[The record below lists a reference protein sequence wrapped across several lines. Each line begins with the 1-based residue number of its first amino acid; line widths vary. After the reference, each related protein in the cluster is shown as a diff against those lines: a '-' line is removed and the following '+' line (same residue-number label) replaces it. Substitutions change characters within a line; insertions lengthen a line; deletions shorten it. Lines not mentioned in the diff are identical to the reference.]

1 MHFQTPTIKKK
12 PNLIIKC
19 FKTLDPREVKPPT
32 TFTRFARKCNLSS
45 ALLPSDLEFFQ
56 HFTNRITIQIKGF
69 FNKLFFFMK
78 IRIIGGLEKAFLVP
92 NILCN

>member
-45 ALLPSDLEFFQ
+45 ALLPLDFGFFQ
-56 HFTNRITIQIKGF
+56 HFMNRITILVESLLGCVYI
-69 FNKLFFFMK
+69 
-78 IRIIGGLEKAFLVP
+78 IRASNCLL
-92 NILCN
+92 